1 MVDLWSE
8 SPRPSD
14 FTPESA
20 EANVLARNGY
30 MLGAEIGSGSY
41 ATVAIVAKDNL
52 AYACKIVNMGE
63 TSREYRTRFLPREIN
78 ILARLRHPNIARVFQ
93 IICEAR
99 KVFFIM
105 ELATAGD
112 LLFKIQ
118 AGVLPGLFDG
128 LEIGGDVEAIF
139 VGDVQQ
145 HSAECLRLVPSNA
158 GRLHER
164 TAHHIFVQLA
174 SAVAYLHRHN
184 IAHRDLKCENV
195 LLTTQLVVKLADFSF
210 SRRSRG
216 AEEES
221 VQRDVLRQ
229 RSVRPA
235 RSAAGHPLPAQE
247 GGHVEPRR
255 RALRYDDRCAA
266 LRRRK
271 HRATGARVRLQ
282 MNRVIRFP
290 RYLDSTHEYR
300 NLVRLL
306 LEPVTTL
313 RATMGMVVKHPWL
326 LLYPDPT
333 NTLSREVEPRAVS
346 PVLSGPVLVNEQP
359 TDERGNP
366 LPALTRQHAAEDMY
380 NTQAFG
386 TSPLFPDESESEDYL
401 DDEAHTDGHQEWG
414 EGESALFLE
423 TSTAVMR
430 DQTDAEQG
438 HDSDEERTLPLSK
451 GGASKQ
457 FLENKNTRNAPT
469 DNETVIQDSATSSRG
484 RRSTS
489 DVDIETGNVAEQAG
503 DSSATRS
510 GNSSHMPVF
519 RKGRLDGHWLDLPSY
534 LAYDDSSVFRVTE
547 PDSLI
552 RYRRQYYHHPDYYH
566 STETDENMGLRLP
579 PLDANDTVE
588 FPFGRLSPE
597 YGGAVERLSR
607 ESPIYPQKGY
617 Y

>member
-8 SPRPSD
+8 SPRASD
-14 FTPESA
+14 YAPESA

-41 ATVAIVAKDNL
+41 ATIAIVAKENL

-118 AGVLPGLFDG
+118 CLDHRNQQNYIQSINKIMRASRECFGLDWTKDECVL
-128 LEIGGDVEAIF
+128 
-139 VGDVQQ
+139 Q
-145 HSAECLRLVPSNA
+145 NA

-210 SRRSRG
+210 SRYCNDPVVRRKKLYSETYCG
-216 AEEES
+216 SEAYAPPE
-221 VQRDVLRQ
+221 VLQ
-229 RSVRPA
+229 GIPYQPKKADMWSLGVI
-235 RSAAGHPLPAQE
+235 LY
-247 GGHVEPRR
+247 VMMT
-255 RALRYDDRCAA
+255 AA
-266 LRRRK
+266 LPFENDNIVRQ
-271 HRATGARVRLQ
+271 VRLQ

-290 RYLDSTHEYR
+290 RHMESTHEYR

-306 LEPVTTL
+306 LEPVTTI

-333 NTLSREVEPRAVS
+333 NTSLDTILPFTLHAQDSVAETLCRAEEATEDQALTESGPPDETLIREVEPRAVS
-346 PVLSGPVLVNEQP
+346 PVLRGPVLVSEQP
-359 TDERGNP
+359 RPAVIDERGNP
-366 LPALTRQHAAEDMY
+366 LPALTRQPAAEDVH
-380 NTQAFG
+380 TGAFG
-386 TSPLFPDESESEDYL
+386 AEPLFPDESES
-401 DDEAHTDGHQEWG
+401 DEYFDENLHTEGQQDWG
-414 EGESALFLE
+414 EADSPLFLE
-423 TSTAVMR
+423 TGTVELHETPQ
-430 DQTDAEQG
+430 DDV
-438 HDSDEERTLPLSK
+438 DNLPLSK
-451 GGASKQ
+451 GGASKK
-457 FLENKNTRNAPT
+457 FLENKDDVLTA
-469 DNETVIQDSATSSRG
+469 TVILDSATDSRI
-484 RRSTS
+484 TS
-489 DVDIETGNVAEQAG
+489 DAGIETGDLALQARDSLG
-503 DSSATRS
+503 DERHPDHSTDLDESFGIRL
-510 GNSSHMPVF
+510 PL
-519 RKGRLDGHWLDLPSY
+519 LDGHDN
-534 LAYDDSSVFRVTE
+534 SVFAVGGPEYESAGWGR
-547 PDSLI
+547 SK
-552 RYRRQYYHHPDYYH
+552 
-566 STETDENMGLRLP
+566 SADER
-579 PLDANDTVE
+579 T
-588 FPFGRLSPE
+588 SPE
-597 YGGAVERLSR
+597 SINYLQR
-607 ESPIYPQKGY
+607 EY

>member
-118 AGVLPGLFDG
+118 
-128 LEIGGDVEAIF
+128 
-139 VGDVQQ
+139 
-145 HSAECLRLVPSNA
+145 NA

-210 SRRSRG
+210 SRYCNDPVVRRKKVYSETYCG
-216 AEEES
+216 SEAYAPPE
-221 VQRDVLRQ
+221 VLQ
-229 RSVRPA
+229 GIPYQPKKADMWSLGVV
-235 RSAAGHPLPAQE
+235 LY
-247 GGHVEPRR
+247 VMMT
-255 RALRYDDRCAA
+255 AA
-266 LRRRK
+266 LPFEDGNIVRQ
-271 HRATGARVRLQ
+271 VRLQ